1 MKGKIDIKDHDSCG
15 TGVLF
20 NKNNKFAHSVI
31 ERSLLS
37 LSNMKH
43 RGALSYDGMTTDGC
57 GILLDIDR
65 KFFQKKLLEEQKLI
79 LPNNF
84 SIAVL
89 MVQNNFDYEKIFLKI
104 CSKFNLK
111 IIAKREVDAKK
122 NILGELAQK
131 SCPKIIQIFVAPK
144 KNNTASNHEP

>member
-1 MKGKIDIKDHDSCG
+1 MITPMNKYRIKARIRKGKIDIKDHDSCG

-20 NKNNKFAHSVI
+20 NKNNEFRHSVI

-65 KFFQKKLLEEQKLI
+65 KFFQKKLIIFTGHLNQLKQK
-79 LPNNF
+79 
-84 SIAVL
+84 
-89 MVQNNFDYEKIFLKI
+89 
-104 CSKFNLK
+104 
-111 IIAKREVDAKK
+111 
-122 NILGELAQK
+122 
-131 SCPKIIQIFVAPK
+131 
-144 KNNTASNHEP
+144 

>member
-1 MKGKIDIKDHDSCG
+1 MEDKIDIKDHDSCG

-20 NKNNKFAHSVI
+20 NKNNEFRHSVI

-65 KFFQKKLLEEQKLI
+65 SFPKKTLEEQKLI

-111 IIAKREVDAKK
+111 IISERK
-122 NILGELAQK
+122 
-131 SCPKIIQIFVAPK
+131 
-144 KNNTASNHEP
+144 

>member
-1 MKGKIDIKDHDSCG
+1 MKDKIDIKDHDSCG

-57 GILLDIDR
+57 GILLDNDR
-65 KFFQKKLLEEQKLI
+65 KFFQKKTLRR
-79 LPNNF
+79 
-84 SIAVL
+84 A
-89 MVQNNFDYEKIFLKI
+89 KI
-104 CSKFNLK
+104 
-111 IIAKREVDAKK
+111 
-122 NILGELAQK
+122 
-131 SCPKIIQIFVAPK
+131 
-144 KNNTASNHEP
+144 NTTE

>member
-20 NKNNKFAHSVI
+20 NKNNEFRHSVI

-57 GILLDIDR
+57 GILIDIDR

-79 LPNNF
+79 LPNKF
-84 SIAVL
+84 DKAFIA
-89 MVQNNFDYEKIFLKI
+89 KILLSFFFISLLCKKIIGFLK
-104 CSKFNLK
+104 K
-111 IIAKREVDAKK
+111 IA
-122 NILGELAQK
+122 
-131 SCPKIIQIFVAPK
+131 
-144 KNNTASNHEP
+144 